1 MVWEFPDDEWCDCS
15 ESESTVFMGAQ
26 VINSPKNP
34 QQYQLAPEIK
44 SLDPAKTPSGGID
57 LQPFTP
63 QSSQNERVNAAMQ
76 NVAALQKAN
85 VDAYNQNIRQ
95 QQQKIIDSEN
105 QKIRSQ
111 NQATIASYEKGQA
124 KYKNSPNSQQMPASR
139 RFQTAA
145 PIDYSQYTPRSPQ
158 PQPQPIGKA
167 KYKASAPANPFNSD
181 IFKNPTVKM

>member
-1 MVWEFPDDEWCDCS
+1 
-15 ESESTVFMGAQ
+15 MGAQ
-26 VINSPKNP
+26 GINSPKNP

-57 LQPFTP
+57 LKPFTP
-63 QSSQNERVNAAMQ
+63 QSGQNEKVNAAMQ

-85 VDAYNQNIRQ
+85 VDAYNQSIRQ
-95 QQQKIIDSEN
+95 QQQKVIDSEN

-111 NQATIASYEKGQA
+111 NQSTIASYEKGQA
-124 KYKNSPNSQQMPASR
+124 KYKNSPNSQQMPASE

-158 PQPQPIGKA
+158 PQPQQGNRFFAPQQQQRQPIGKA
-167 KYKASAPANPFNSD
+167 KYNASASANPFNSD
-181 IFKNPTVKM
+181 IFKNPTVRM